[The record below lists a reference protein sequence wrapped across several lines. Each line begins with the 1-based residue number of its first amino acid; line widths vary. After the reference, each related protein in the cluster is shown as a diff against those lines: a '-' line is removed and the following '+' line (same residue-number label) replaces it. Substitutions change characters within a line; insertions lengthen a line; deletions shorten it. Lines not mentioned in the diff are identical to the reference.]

1 MLAGPQPEQVVRKSL
16 ELLKELKIENLWI
29 VVDEIEDITDTE
41 RDGLPS
47 EDRGKGIDQALLTVI
62 PRVIK
67 QEELRQEFPQ
77 INFVLLCSLAV
88 GDLMRGIPA
97 IRRRTRWHELNTNSF
112 NDVEAFFRYLRDHR
126 PIVAPSLS
134 QYPDGLK

>member
-1 MLAGPQPEQVVRKSL
+1 MKKSL
-16 ELLKELKIENLWI
+16 ELLKEIRIENLWI

-67 QEELRQEFPQ
+67 QEELRQGFDDSGHD
-77 INFVLLCSLAV
+77 LLAH
-88 GDLMRGIPA
+88 P
-97 IRRRTRWHELNTNSF
+97 RTPKSSSRIS
-112 NDVEAFFRYLRDHR
+112 VMKMYAR
-126 PIVAPSLS
+126 
-134 QYPDGLK
+134 